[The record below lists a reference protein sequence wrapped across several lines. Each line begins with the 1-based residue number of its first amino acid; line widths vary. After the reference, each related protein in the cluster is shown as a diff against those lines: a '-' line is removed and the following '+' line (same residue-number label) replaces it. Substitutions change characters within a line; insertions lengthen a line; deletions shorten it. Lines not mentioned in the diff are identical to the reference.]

1 MCIFS
6 VQLFSSNGEYSD
18 LYHLLPIKDPNHK
31 GRGTAEEFPLELSL
45 AAVSPGRRERRTPVT
60 TKRVTRDPLYPRT

>member
-1 MCIFS
+1 M
-6 VQLFSSNGEYSD
+6 
-18 LYHLLPIKDPNHK
+18 YHLLPGKDPKHK

-60 TKRVTRDPLYPRT
+60 TKRVTRDTLYPRT